1 LTGRR
6 GKMRYII
13 DTKDS
18 EGIIGIQIQ
27 KWLKEGKL
35 DLIEKADPVIEIQ
48 AQLEKTSRALEA
60 LKQAG
65 MNSEVMRVWLVKKTG
80 MGMNKVT
87 ALLNS
92 QNDFFRA
99 IGVKVK

>member
-1 LTGRR
+1 
-6 GKMRYII
+6 MRYII

-18 EGIIGIQIQ
+18 EGIIGVQIAKWAKEQ
-27 KWLKEGKL
+27 KI
-35 DLIEKADPVIEIQ
+35 DLIEKADPILEIK
-48 AQLEKTSRALEA
+48 ANLEKTARALEA

-80 MGMNKVT
+80 MSMSKVT

-92 QNDFFRA
+92 QNDFFKA
-99 IGVKVK
+99 IGVKTK

>member
-1 LTGRR
+1 
-6 GKMRYII
+6 MRYII

-18 EGIIGIQIQ
+18 EGNIGSQIA
-27 KWLKEGKL
+27 KWQKEGKL
-35 DLIEKADPVIEIQ
+35 DLIEKADSVVEIK
-48 AQLEKTSRALEA
+48 ANLEKTSRALEA

-92 QNDFFRA
+92 QNDFFKA
-99 IGVKVK
+99 IGVKTK